1 MSTIFRPVR
10 FRPTSRSL
18 VPVGATLVAAV
29 TGALLTASPAQAA
42 DGAGMSASW
51 NYYRSDAFQVGA
63 TLPGVKLTAFGSDQS
78 GSRNLHGTIEHVAD
92 DGRCSRVVIRAINV
106 SSDLVNETTCGNG
119 TYKTFSTGSG
129 SFDDGL
135 LVLVYRTIP
144 GTTNADKSLFVA
156 IPSSATDAGV
166 RTTGT
171 GASWSYYTAT
181 DYTYSLVRPGVRL
194 TGYGSDDGG
203 RSTLNTLE
211 KTATGSGCAS
221 ANVKVGDVNTS
232 GSTCTGTA
240 AYFSRWNLDGGLT
253 AKACYKPT
261 SAAEAC
267 LSTYLPKPV

>member
-1 MSTIFRPVR
+1 MSMIFRPTR
-10 FRPTSRSL
+10 FRSTSRSL
-18 VPVGATLVAAV
+18 APVGATLVAAV

-51 NYYRSDAFQVGA
+51 NYYQSDAFQVAA
-63 TLPGVKLTAFGSDQS
+63 TLPGVKLTGFGSDQN
-78 GSRNLHGTIEHVAD
+78 GSRNLYGSIEDTAN
-92 DGRCSRVVIRAINV
+92 DGRCSRVVIRANG
-106 SSDLVNETTCGNG
+106 SDLVDETTCGNG

-129 SFDDGL
+129 IFDNGF
-135 LVLVYRTIP
+135 LVLVYRTIS

-194 TGYGSDDGG
+194 TGYGSDGSS
-203 RSTLNTLE
+203 RSTINTVE

-221 ANVKVGDVNTS
+221 ATVKAGDVSTS
-232 GSTCTGTA
+232 GSTCTSTA
-240 AYFSRWNLDGGLT
+240 GYFARWDLDGGLNV
-253 AKACYKPT
+253 KACYKPT

-267 LSTYLPKPV
+267 LSTYVPKPA

>member
-1 MSTIFRPVR
+1 MSTISRPTR
-10 FRPTSRSL
+10 FRSTSRSL
-18 VPVGATLVAAV
+18 APVGATLVAAV

-51 NYYRSDAFQVGA
+51 NYYQSDAFQVAA
-63 TLPGVKLTAFGSDQS
+63 TLPGVKLTSFGSDQN
-78 GSRNLHGTIEHVAD
+78 GSRNLYGSIEHTAN
-92 DGRCSRVVIRAINV
+92 DGRCSRVVIRANG
-106 SSDLVNETTCGNG
+106 SDLVDETTCGNG
-119 TYKTFSTGSG
+119 TYKTFNTGSG
-129 SFDDGL
+129 IFDNGL

-156 IPSSATDAGV
+156 VPSSVSDAGL

-194 TGYGSDDGG
+194 TGYGSDGSS
-203 RSTLNTLE
+203 RSTINTVE

-221 ANVKVGDVNTS
+221 ATVKAGDVSTS
-232 GSTCTGTA
+232 GSTCTSTA
-240 AYFSRWNLDGGLT
+240 GYFARWDLDGGLNV
-253 AKACYKPT
+253 KACYKPT

-267 LSTYLPKPV
+267 LSTYVPKPA

>member
-1 MSTIFRPVR
+1 MSTISRPTR
-10 FRPTSRSL
+10 FRSTSRSL
-18 VPVGATLVAAV
+18 APVGATLVAVV

-51 NYYRSDAFQVGA
+51 NYYQSDAFQVAA
-63 TLPGVKLTAFGSDQS
+63 TLPGVKLTGFGSDQN
-78 GSRNLHGTIEHVAD
+78 GSRNLYGSIEDTAN
-92 DGRCSRVVIRAINV
+92 DGRCSRVVIRANG
-106 SSDLVNETTCGNG
+106 SDLIDETTCGNG

-129 SFDDGL
+129 IFDNGF
-135 LVLVYRTIP
+135 LVLVYRTIS
-144 GTTNADKSLFVA
+144 GTTNADKSLFVG
-156 IPSSATDAGV
+156 IPSSANDAGV

-221 ANVKVGDVNTS
+221 ASVKVGDVTTS
-232 GSTCTGTA
+232 GSTCTSTA